1 MINGNIE
8 FSRYPRIHLDL
19 IVHGQKES
27 LKFLIDT
34 GFDSELA
41 LSYNQADLYEL
52 ELLQSVRVTYAD
64 GESNEEL
71 IAVGKIGWFGQERE
85 VRIVLSNDEEP
96 AIGTRLF
103 KGCVMT
109 MNFIDDKLMID
120 KPLSH

>member
-8 FSRYPRIHLDL
+8 LSRYPRVYLDL
-19 IVHGQKES
+19 IVHDQKES

-41 LSYNQADLYEL
+41 LSYNHADLYEL

-71 IAVGKIGWFGQERE
+71 MAVGKVVWFGIERE
-85 VRIVLSNDEEP
+85 VRVVLSNDEEP
-96 AIGTRLF
+96 AIGTRLL
-103 KGCVMT
+103 KGCMMT
-109 MNFIDDKLMID
+109 MNFIEDTLTID
-120 KPLSH
+120 KPVH